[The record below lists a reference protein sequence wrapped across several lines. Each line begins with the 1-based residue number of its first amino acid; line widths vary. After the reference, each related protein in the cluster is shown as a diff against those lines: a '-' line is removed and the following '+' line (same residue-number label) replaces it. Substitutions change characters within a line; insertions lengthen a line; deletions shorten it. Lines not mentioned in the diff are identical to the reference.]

1 MKRIIP
7 ILLLALTVLSLS
19 SCRKSGVNLFA
30 GDYTFKTSGEV
41 SIQPEAEIQ
50 GNNITIPVALNVSI
64 IEEIG
69 QLNISASDKG
79 NGEVIVVINYLN
91 GDVVTTTGTC
101 KGNTIELDEFY
112 RNSLPISISTWA
124 GTTTAITVG
133 GTGKIYDNDMIVFN
147 MTYKGKGLL
156 DKVSYIIE
164 DKDIKMVAY
173 RN

>member
-1 MKRIIP
+1 M
-7 ILLLALTVLSLS
+7 ATLTVLGLN
-19 SCRKSGVNLFA
+19 SCRKGGVSLFA
-30 GDYTFKTSGEV
+30 GDYSFKTSGEI
-41 SIQPEAEIQ
+41 SIRAEAEIQ
-50 GNNITIPVALNVSI
+50 GNDIVIPAALNVSI
-64 IEEIG
+64 ADEIG
-69 QLNISASDKG
+69 QLHISASDKG

-124 GTTTAITVG
+124 GTTSAITVG
-133 GTGKIYDNDMIVFN
+133 GTGQIYDNDMIVFN
-147 MTYKGKGLL
+147 MTYNGKGIL
-156 DKVSYIIE
+156 DKVTYIIK